1 MRKDNESFLTFTR
14 NRPTRIAF
22 VVDIKEENAYRTI
35 VDLICDASKKW
46 GGRYYQIIPAA
57 KGTVSKVW
65 IEYLAAYDPDLIYTY
80 YSLAP
85 KTVQQISE
93 VSSPLAFM
101 NAQFKGVPNHPFDP
115 VDIFPDNR
123 NTAMLWRNPVQTPE
137 ILSFDLGGF
146 SPTAPQYITDFVML
160 NFGTI
165 QNDLANINAI
175 KQSQVILTK
184 PPAQTEEQFLEA
196 MKKLD
201 EWNRRIYPI
210 EYSMIPGLTYESDR
224 DLTKETTTVYIGD
237 EPLDL
242 IYYWNDALLRPDWL
256 THQKNQAILPTK
268 FIEDEKLRLAVRG
281 WLTKFIRQENGN
293 SSLQRVEIVSASV
306 SLTKL
311 QAYAKQL
318 LDGTYIFHQESKVTV
333 PIIPKYSTHI
343 ATTPDMTSFSVS
355 GDSFT
360 VNVPS
365 IDVVQGVMGGQK
377 WMTDVLIERKDHN
390 EHRQP
395 LKDFWLQLPL
405 NNSLTLLLTNRTR
418 AARINRLGFLSVPLS
433 RDVDDLRLT
442 VNIPDGAR
450 IAESILRADKNS
462 IFYNGDLR
470 QGKEDYPFSGA
481 KSSTAGKALRG
492 AIHLF
497 RELPEAANFF
507 QSDYW
512 RDIFMIMAGQ
522 DPLGSPKT
530 KQALE
535 NAIKKNFSK
544 VKQTIENDVR
554 KGLATTK
561 QPVSQKVVDFWSNKI
576 GYLASDLRARTD
588 VQEIGFFDDVLKNKV
603 AEANKNGDKERFAEL
618 RERMLGTL
626 DWLIANGIF
635 SIGTLNHCRRCGL
648 KEWHSVD
655 DLKTDNA
662 CRGCG
667 NSFTV
672 APEQQWWYKLN
683 SLISSE
689 GGIYNQVPLILAL
702 GELYEGS
709 TSSFM
714 YFPPVDV
721 YTGKG
726 YRLLTDLD
734 IFAIVD
740 GKLVVGEVKNS
751 AALFDDEEIDKL
763 LKAAARLK
771 PCRVVLFAPD
781 KPNQALLDK
790 VRLLNQQ
797 YSAKGI
803 TVEWLNMTHLWG
815 MGSLWNI

>member
-22 VVDIKEENAYRTI
+22 IVDIKEENAYRTI

-57 KGTVSKVW
+57 KGTISKVW
-65 IEYLAAYDPDLIYTY
+65 IDYLAAYDPDLIYTY
-80 YSLAP
+80 HPLAP

-93 VSSPLAFM
+93 ASNPVTFM

-137 ILSFDLGGF
+137 ILSFDLGEF
-146 SPTAPQYITDFVML
+146 SPTSPQYITDFVML
-160 NFGTI
+160 NFGI
-165 QNDLANINAI
+165 IENDLANINAI
-175 KQSQVILTK
+175 KQSQVIVTK
-184 PPAQTEEQFLEA
+184 PPSQTEEQFLEA

-224 DLTKETTTVYIGD
+224 DSTKETTTVYIGD
-237 EPLDL
+237 DPLDL

-256 THQKNQAILPTK
+256 AHQKNQAILPIK
-268 FIEDEKLRLAVRG
+268 FVEDEKLRLAVRG

-318 LDGTYIFHQESKVTV
+318 LDGTYIFHQESKVTA
-333 PIIPKYSTHI
+333 PIIPKYSPRI

-360 VNVPS
+360 INVPPV
-365 IDVVQGVMGGQK
+365 DVVQGVMGGQK

-395 LKDFWLQLPL
+395 LKDFWLQLPH

-433 RDVDDLRLT
+433 RDVDELRLSVT
-442 VNIPDGAR
+442 IPDGAR
-450 IAESILRADKNS
+450 ITESILRADKDS
-462 IFYNGDLR
+462 VFYNGDLR
-470 QGKEDYPFSGA
+470 QGKEKSPFSGA

-497 RELPEAANFF
+497 GELPEAANFF

-535 NAIKKNFSK
+535 NAVKKNLGK
-544 VKQTIENDVR
+544 VKQPVTQKAIDSWTQR
-554 KGLATTK
+554 IAHLAT
-561 QPVSQKVVDFWSNKI
+561 
-576 GYLASDLRARTD
+576 DLRARTD
-588 VQEIGFFDDVLKNKV
+588 VQEVGFFDDVLRKKI
-603 AEANKNGDKERFAEL
+603 AEASKNGDKERFAEL

-648 KEWHSVD
+648 KEWHSID

-667 NSFTV
+667 NSFTI
-672 APEQQWWYKLN
+672 APEQPWWYKLN

-721 YTGKG
+721 YTSKN

-763 LKAAARLK
+763 LKAAVLLK

-781 KPNQALLDK
+781 KPTQALLDK
-790 VRLLNQQ
+790 IKLLNQQ
-797 YSAKGI
+797 HAGKRI
-803 TVEWLNMTHLWG
+803 TIEWLDMSHLWG
-815 MGSLWNI
+815 MGSVWNI